1 MRRGCFVAGLLGA
14 LLVSPLARG
23 HGVEEATL
31 LEWIRMAAYD
41 LGEETGQAW
50 DRLPRGAQ
58 QDLKRQIH
66 DSYTAQGL
74 RGRLTKEHVAAEV
87 EARASQIRPN
97 RWDGRRGRGRRWTK
111 AGGDWLCLHCQR
123 EKAVEKATIG
133 AKGDGWASRRQ
144 ALLEFELRRSP
155 EEPDGVIAKRANCST
170 GHVRKVR
177 EELEAGGKLPK
188 AKAAA

>member
-1 MRRGCFVAGLLGA
+1 MSKTTTDKHSSR
-14 LLVSPLARG
+14 
-23 HGVEEATL
+23 
-31 LEWIRMAAYD
+31 
-41 LGEETGQAW
+41 
-50 DRLPRGAQ
+50 
-58 QDLKRQIH
+58 
-66 DSYTAQGL
+66 
-74 RGRLTKEHVAAEV
+74 
-87 EARASQIRPN
+87 ARAPRT
-97 RWDGRRGRGRRWTK
+97 RRWTCVGCEVTVRYAAGSPSTPRRPEGWTK
-111 AGGDWLCLHCQR
+111 QGGDWLCLHCQR